1 MTYALARALLSAVS
15 SVTYLACI
23 SGARADTYKGVFM
36 LIRGFCAPP
45 AVPHWGPDC
54 TEFTVS
60 VNICGNRGYQSTV
73 PMPIVERL
81 GRPTHITFRVRGDEI
96 VVTRGPEGLAGPQA
110 PQAHGR
116 RQRRQRATAVGAAGN
131 RGMAAVP
138 PGMRSADLN
147 THAAAACAVF
157 ARTDERA
164 ATSALADSLAGHERY
179 ASGRTEYAVGSRLD
193 ATVRMYSETALA
205 VRSLYS
211 SAFSGRG
218 AGGGLHRAAIS
229 SICAA
234 MRAHHHYAV
243 PDLGDSARTRPD
255 VVVHSFR
262 PAAGRP
268 TAREAAARRAA
279 ARRASEAAA
288 RLAGRRRTAGIR
300 RADAARRAGEG
311 DAGEEGGG
319 DAGDAGADA
328 AAAAAAGP
336 PYEPPRAAMPGGR
349 LADPD
354 AWSDEVIAVEVE
366 ASPSKHRKQ
375 VLANYEKAAS
385 AGMSA

>member
-1 MTYALARALLSAVS
+1 
-15 SVTYLACI
+15 
-23 SGARADTYKGVFM
+23 
-36 LIRGFCAPP
+36 
-45 AVPHWGPDC
+45 
-54 TEFTVS
+54 
-60 VNICGNRGYQSTV
+60 
-73 PMPIVERL
+73 
-81 GRPTHITFRVRGDEI
+81 
-96 VVTRGPEGLAGPQA
+96 
-110 PQAHGR
+110 
-116 RQRRQRATAVGAAGN
+116 
-131 RGMAAVP
+131 
-138 PGMRSADLN
+138 
-147 THAAAACAVF
+147 
-157 ARTDERA
+157 
-164 ATSALADSLAGHERY
+164 
-179 ASGRTEYAVGSRLD
+179 
-193 ATVRMYSETALA
+193 MYSETALA

-218 AGGGLHRAAIS
+218 AGGGLHRAAIL

-328 AAAAAAGP
+328 AGRRGGPAVRAAAGGN
-336 PYEPPRAAMPGGR
+336 AGR
-349 LADPD
+349 PLADPD

-366 ASPSKHRKQ
+366 TSPSKHRKQ